1 MTEKHQAI
9 AERDDAITKLPIAI
23 KAAEY
28 EARRDE
34 RQRMSLTCDSYKIK
48 NSKLTNKVSEL
59 LHRTHQAEI
68 KSREAIRQA
77 NKSVKQSG
85 DIQALTESNREEIK
99 QMHGELAA
107 YRIAVLELEEQL
119 DNSALSLSIANAAV
133 PIKTIAKSR
142 DGWGGTSSWPLYV
155 WELIIEQLVNGT
167 PPTAINSNIVTM
179 IKTFSPTTTISE
191 LPSIWTI
198 RRARTVLLVVV
209 QTLATYRIAKA
220 DKWEQ
225 LFTDGTSRRQVA
237 FQDLIIS
244 IEEDELFK

>member
-9 AERDDAITKLPIAI
+9 AERDDAMTKLPIAI

-77 NKSVKQSG
+77 NMSVKQSC

-99 QMHGELAA
+99 QMHGELVA

-119 DNSALSLSIANAAV
+119 DNSALSLSNANAAV

-142 DGWGGTSSWPLYV
+142 DRRGGTSSWPLYV
-155 WELIIEQLVNGT
+155 
-167 PPTAINSNIVTM
+167 
-179 IKTFSPTTTISE
+179 
-191 LPSIWTI
+191 
-198 RRARTVLLVVV
+198 
-209 QTLATYRIAKA
+209 
-220 DKWEQ
+220 
-225 LFTDGTSRRQVA
+225 
-237 FQDLIIS
+237 
-244 IEEDELFK
+244 